1 MRVGITFMRMTMAP
15 AAPRLLLPDGWVLE
29 HGVHLSVADY
39 RYLQDRVGR
48 SCCWWMRQAASDE
61 MLARI
66 LAQRSTAIGL
76 LRECSVVRGFY
87 ELDRRD
93 PEDVNLCYF
102 GLFPQAIGRGVGRAF
117 LDGVLRE
124 AWRGRT
130 RQVRVNTSTADH
142 PRARQLYQ
150 QAGFRPVRQVEEM
163 WSVPDRL
170 GLDIPQ
176 HLRV

>member
-66 LAQRSTAIGL
+66 LAPRGPAIGL
-76 LRECSVVRGFY
+76 WRECRVVRRLYG
-87 ELDRRD
+87 LDRRD
-93 PEDVNLCYF
+93 PHDVNTSYF
-102 GLFPQAIGRGVGRAF
+102 GLFPQAPGRGHGRAF
-117 LDGVLRE
+117 LDGVLWGPWPG
-124 AWRGRT
+124 A
-130 RQVRVNTSTADH
+130 
-142 PRARQLYQ
+142 PR
-150 QAGFRPVRQVEEM
+150 
-163 WSVPDRL
+163 
-170 GLDIPQ
+170 
-176 HLRV
+176 